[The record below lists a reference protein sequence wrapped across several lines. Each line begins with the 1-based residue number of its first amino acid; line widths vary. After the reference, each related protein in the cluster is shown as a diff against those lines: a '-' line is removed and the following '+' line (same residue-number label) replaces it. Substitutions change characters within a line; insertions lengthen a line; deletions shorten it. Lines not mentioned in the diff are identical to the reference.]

1 MKNLEEKV
9 EKLETELKKPLT
21 CKEKLWLSAHT
32 CAYCKTVFTGRAK
45 IFCSKKC
52 AYKNKL
58 LSYKMDLKDGHRHD
72 PIHSERDYGI
82 PIVSIPTNILQE
94 AKTYTDLHN
103 PMIVEDTEKIMIRVH
118 KELTKAKKRGVT
130 YHRFKLNVPKNNIEY
145 TCMNCEETFTG
156 RKRKYCTDSCRVEFY
171 EKQRKAEVEERLR
184 LKLQW
189 QTWST
194 APKDITDLYQLWKNT
209 PVK

>member
-9 EKLETELKKPLT
+9 KKLETELKKPFT
-21 CKEKLWLSAHT
+21 YKEKLWLSAHT
-32 CAYCKTVFTGRAK
+32 CAYCKTVFTGRART
-45 IFCSKKC
+45 FCDKKC
-52 AYKNKL
+52 YEKYKREEL
-58 LSYKMDLKDGHRHD
+58 KMDFQHGHCHETPN
-72 PIHSERDYGI
+72 PIGDCGI

-118 KELTKAKKRGVT
+118 KELTRAKKRGVT
-130 YHRFKLNVPKNNIEY
+130 YHRFKLNVPKNIEY